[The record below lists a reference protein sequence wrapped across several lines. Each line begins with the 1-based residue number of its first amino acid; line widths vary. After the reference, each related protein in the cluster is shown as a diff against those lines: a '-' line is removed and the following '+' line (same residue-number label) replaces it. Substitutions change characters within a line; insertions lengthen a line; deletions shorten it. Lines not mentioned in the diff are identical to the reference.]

1 MNKIYK
7 VIWNAT
13 LSAWVAVSELAKG
26 KTKSSKV
33 TGIVGAAT
41 VSLMITFSSDVTAN
55 VINTDSN
62 NCITGSN
69 GIVGTIN
76 PGTTGG
82 QATDGSGTYSTV
94 AGCNAKGNGLS
105 AVTAYG
111 AFSEVT
117 GNAGTAIGH
126 NSQANAFGTAVG
138 VESRATGVGSTAL
151 GEGSQSTGQNAVALG
166 GTATGTASGNVVS
179 VANAVTASGS
189 GSVAIG
195 GNATRGAQSTGT
207 DSIAIGGQ
215 SRATNTGTIAIG
227 KNAFTG
233 AVGTESLNNIAIG
246 TNASNSN
253 LTSGNPAGT
262 GGQIALGNGA
272 KTTTFA
278 QIAIGDNSNAGGN
291 NYAIAIG
298 GGATVTANSG
308 VAVGGVAMGRNTQ
321 AGSFAVGVGPGA
333 QATGANST
341 ALGNAATANNT
352 NSTALGNGAQATGL
366 ASTALGTAAV
376 ASIDNSVAL
385 GNGST
390 TTAITGTGFL
400 TSQTAPTV
408 GAVSVG
414 NGTAAGNRRIQ
425 NVADGSAASD
435 AVTVAQLDKA
445 YDDAHTN
452 LKNVLGGNAAYDAAT
467 NTYTAPTNIGG
478 TGKTTIDD
486 AIKATKRTVT
496 SGTNIVVTPTTASD
510 GSITYSVAT
519 SATPTFTSV
528 TVNNAPTAG
537 TDATNKTYVD
547 SKAAASKTEVAGGSN
562 IAGVAKTTGAN
573 GQDVYTVNANG
584 TTASAGSSA
593 VTVTAGTKDA
603 NNVTD
608 YKVDLAAS
616 TKTDIQ
622 KGVDAKTAVDNTGLT
637 FKGDTAA
644 TSTAKKLGDTVSI
657 TGDTN
662 ISTVATTNGV
672 QVKLN
677 PNLDLGAA
685 GSVKTGNTTIN
696 NAGVTADQVTVGGV
710 VINKT
715 TGINAGGLAI
725 TNVAAPT
732 AGTDATNKT
741 YVDSKAAA
749 SKTEVAG
756 GSNIAGVAKTT
767 GANGQDIYTV
777 NANGTT
783 ASAGSS
789 AVTVTAG
796 TKDANNVIDYKVDLA
811 ASTKTDIQK
820 GVDAKTAVD
829 NTGLTFKGDTAATSA
844 TKKLGDTVSITGDTN
859 ISTVATANGVQ
870 VKLNPNLD
878 LGAAGS
884 VKTGNTTINNAGV
897 TADQVTVGGVVI
909 NNTTGINAGGKA
921 ITNVAA
927 PTNNTD
933 AANKKY
939 VDDAGSTLTNLGF
952 GLKAQDGTTVNKK
965 LGEAVDIVG
974 SNSNITTKVNA
985 GKVEVALSNALD
997 LGAAGS
1003 VTTGA
1008 TVINNAGITANKV
1021 TVNNAPTVGTDATN
1035 KTYVDSKAAAS
1046 KTEVAGGSNIAGVA
1060 KTTGANGQDIYTVNA
1075 NGTTASAGSSAVT
1088 VTAGT
1093 KDANN
1098 VTDYKVDLAAS
1109 TKTDIQ
1115 KGVDAKTAVDNT
1127 GLTFKG
1133 DTAATSTTKKLGD
1146 TVSITGDTNI
1156 STVATANGVQVK
1168 LNPNLDLGAAGSVT
1182 TGATVIN
1189 NAGITATQVTANKV
1203 TVNNAPTAGTDATN
1217 KNYVD
1222 GKVQTLADS
1231 PLGFV
1236 GDSGTKATRKLG
1248 EDLNIKGGATGTLT
1262 SGNIGVVSNGSNQLD
1277 IKLAEA
1283 IDLGTNGSV
1292 KTGNTTI
1299 NNAGVTADQVTVGGV
1314 VINNTTGI
1322 NAGGKAITNVAAPT
1336 NNTDA
1341 ANKKY
1346 VDDAGST
1353 LTNLGFG
1360 LKAQDGT
1367 TVNKKLGEAVDI
1379 VGSNSNIT
1387 TKVNAGK
1394 VEVALSNA
1402 LDLGAAG
1409 SVTTGA
1415 TVINN
1420 AGITANKV
1428 TVNNAP
1434 TAGTDATNKT
1444 YVDSKAAA
1452 SKTEVAGGSNIAG
1465 VAKTTGANGQDIYTV
1480 NANGTTASA
1489 GSSAVTVTAG
1499 TKDANNVTD
1508 YKVDLAASTK
1518 TDIQKGVDAKTAVD
1532 NTGLT
1537 FKGDTAATSATKKL
1551 GDTVSI
1557 TGDTNIST
1565 IATTD
1570 GVQVKLNPN
1579 LDLGAAGSV
1588 ITGNSKLDNSGL
1600 TITGG
1605 PSVTGS
1611 GINAANKNI
1620 SNVADATTDDQAV
1633 NKGQLD
1639 AATTA
1644 SSSKT
1649 DALGN
1654 STATN
1659 LGGGSKYDNS
1669 TGAISA
1675 PSYVTTK
1682 TDGTTTTA

>member
-33 TGIVGAAT
+33 TGIIGAAT
-41 VSLMITFSSDVTAN
+41 VSLMITFSSDASAN
-55 VINTDSN
+55 FINTDG
-62 NCITGSN
+62 NCVTGSN
-69 GIVGTIN
+69 NTVGTIN

-94 AGCNAKGNGLS
+94 AGCNAKGNNLM

-111 AFSEVT
+111 AFAEVT
-117 GNAGTAIGH
+117 GVAGTAVGH
-126 NSQANAFGTAVG
+126 NSQANAFGTALG
-138 VESRATGVGSTAL
+138 VVSRATGVGSTAL

-166 GTATGTASGNVVS
+166 GTATGSASGNVLPI
-179 VANAVTASGS
+179 ANAVTASGS

-195 GNATRGAQSTGT
+195 GNTIRGAQSTGT

-253 LTSGNPAGT
+253 IASSNPAGT

-352 NSTALGNGAQATGL
+352 NSTALGNGAQATG
-366 ASTALGTAAV
+366 ANSTALGTSAI

-400 TSQTAPTV
+400 TSQAAPTV

-414 NGTAAGNRRIQ
+414 NGTVTGNRRIQ

-445 YDDAHTN
+445 YDDTHTN
-452 LKNVLGGNAAYDAAT
+452 LKNVLGGNAAYDPVT

-486 AIKATKRTVT
+486 AIKASKRTVI
-496 SGTNIVVTPTTASD
+496 SGSNIVVTPTTAAD

-519 SATPTFTSV
+519 SATPTFTS
-528 TVNNAPTAG
+528 
-537 TDATNKTYVD
+537 
-547 SKAAASKTEVAGGSN
+547 
-562 IAGVAKTTGAN
+562 
-573 GQDVYTVNANG
+573 
-584 TTASAGSSA
+584 
-593 VTVTAGTKDA
+593 
-603 NNVTD
+603 
-608 YKVDLAAS
+608 
-616 TKTDIQ
+616 
-622 KGVDAKTAVDNTGLT
+622 
-637 FKGDTAA
+637 
-644 TSTAKKLGDTVSI
+644 
-657 TGDTN
+657 
-662 ISTVATTNGV
+662 
-672 QVKLN
+672 
-677 PNLDLGAA
+677 
-685 GSVKTGNTTIN
+685 
-696 NAGVTADQVTVGGV
+696 
-710 VINKT
+710 
-715 TGINAGGLAI
+715 
-725 TNVAAPT
+725 
-732 AGTDATNKT
+732 
-741 YVDSKAAA
+741 
-749 SKTEVAG
+749 
-756 GSNIAGVAKTT
+756 
-767 GANGQDIYTV
+767 
-777 NANGTT
+777 
-783 ASAGSS
+783 
-789 AVTVTAG
+789 
-796 TKDANNVIDYKVDLA
+796 
-811 ASTKTDIQK
+811 
-820 GVDAKTAVD
+820 
-829 NTGLTFKGDTAATSA
+829 
-844 TKKLGDTVSITGDTN
+844 
-859 ISTVATANGVQ
+859 
-870 VKLNPNLD
+870 
-878 LGAAGS
+878 
-884 VKTGNTTINNAGV
+884 
-897 TADQVTVGGVVI
+897 
-909 NNTTGINAGGKA
+909 
-921 ITNVAA
+921 
-927 PTNNTD
+927 
-933 AANKKY
+933 
-939 VDDAGSTLTNLGF
+939 
-952 GLKAQDGTTVNKK
+952 
-965 LGEAVDIVG
+965 
-974 SNSNITTKVNA
+974 
-985 GKVEVALSNALD
+985 
-997 LGAAGS
+997 
-1003 VTTGA
+1003 
-1008 TVINNAGITANKV
+1008 V

-1046 KTEVAGGSNIAGVA
+1046 KTEVAGGTNIAGVA
-1060 KTTGANGQDIYTVNA
+1060 KTTGANGQDVYTVNA

-1168 LNPNLDLGAAGSVT
+1168 LNPNLDLGAAGSVKTGNT
-1182 TGATVIN
+1182 TIN
-1189 NAGITATQVTANKV
+1189 NAGVTADQVTVGGVVINKTTGINAGGLAITNV
-1203 TVNNAPTAGTDATN
+1203 AAPTVGTDATN
-1217 KNYVD
+1217 KTYVD
-1222 GKVQTLADS
+1222 SKAAASKTEVAGGTNIAGVAKTTGANGQDVYTVNANGS
-1231 PLGFV
+1231 TASAGSSAV
-1236 GDSGTKATRKLG
+1236 TVTAGTKDANNVTDYKVDLAASTKTDIQKGVDAKTAVDNTGLTFKGDTAATSSTKKLG
-1248 EDLNIKGGATGTLT
+1248 DTVSITGDTNISTVATTDGVQVKLNPNL
-1262 SGNIGVVSNGSNQLD
+1262 
-1277 IKLAEA
+1277 
-1283 IDLGTNGSV
+1283 DLGAAGSV

-1314 VINNTTGI
+1314 VINKTTGI
-1322 NAGGKAITNVAAPT
+1322 NAGGLAITNVAAPT

-1367 TVNKKLGEAVDI
+1367 TVNKKLGEAVEV

-1402 LDLGAAG
+1402 LDLGTTG

-1420 AGITANKV
+1420 AGITAAQVTADKV

-1452 SKTEVAGGSNIAG
+1452 SKTEVAGGTNIAG
-1465 VAKTTGANGQDIYTV
+1465 VAKTTGANGQDVYTV

-1565 IATTD
+1565 VATTD

-1588 ITGNSKLDNSGL
+1588 TTGNTKLDNSGL

-1605 PSVTGS
+1605 PSVTS
-1611 GINAANKNI
+1611 TGINAANTNI

-1644 SSSKT
+1644 SSTKT
-1649 DALGN
+1649 DTLGT

-1659 LGGGSKYDNS
+1659 LGGG
-1669 TGAISA
+1669 
-1675 PSYVTTK
+1675 
-1682 TDGTTTTA
+1682 